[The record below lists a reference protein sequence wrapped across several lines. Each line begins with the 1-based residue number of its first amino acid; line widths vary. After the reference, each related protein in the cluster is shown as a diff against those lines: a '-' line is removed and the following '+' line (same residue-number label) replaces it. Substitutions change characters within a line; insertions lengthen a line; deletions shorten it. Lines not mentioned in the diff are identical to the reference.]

1 MMEVKEKQLTL
12 KRLYNS
18 VWRMQICIFTADQI
32 YKLVSMIILP
42 SQSNNIGIKTE
53 VLSGI

>member
-53 VLSGI
+53 ALSGI